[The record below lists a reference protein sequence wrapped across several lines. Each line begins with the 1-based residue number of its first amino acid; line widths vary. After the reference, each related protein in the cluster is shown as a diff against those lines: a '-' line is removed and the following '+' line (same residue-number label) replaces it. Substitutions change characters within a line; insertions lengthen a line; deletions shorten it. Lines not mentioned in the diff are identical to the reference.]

1 MGLVKTSRSM
11 FNAGSQI
18 DEMKLLVTLGTVLP
32 LSLSILLFFH
42 FSTASANPLCRDL
55 FSIRTPTSARF
66 IPAPA
71 SFNPSILKKAV
82 DAQDVR
88 RFKGPEGSL
97 DLLLKHSK
105 KNEDMAHATI
115 ADEILF
121 LTLGISFNDIAGV
134 KGSIDFFRNQDK
146 RLLLKAYRGD
156 WQAAQN
162 VYQLLT
168 MLSRWVNEANPKAPA
183 VDLTSRQDL
192 LRFLNVR
199 ETETISSAWTRIQAD
214 YYNYQGLV
222 KDPAR
227 RGGRTTSQDPQDQLI
242 LTARGLYSRSESKLV
257 MGRQGLGTYIR
268 QKSTT
273 EIYELLVVGVKQLHF
288 QEAIENQHIADL
300 LFIAKNPLVNNSN
313 ADKAKVELRISLVR
327 YFNKYILEK
336 RLPHNLTNKEL
347 MTSTYP
353 EFARIQLLL
362 RQFDAYYKRQE
373 ILLEQALVGIETL
386 NLQIAAVEQR
396 LGWAK
401 AETESLSPESA
412 AAWMARFNNSSK
424 NLGKLY
430 MQDLSHKEWLAHKQ
444 AFDREHFAIDRL
456 LQEWS
461 RQKQRIDIEFFNQ
474 LDFQWELLLPQ
485 KAYKIRG
492 LDYDSVLFSAEVVEF
507 FKRNPER
514 GSYFLTALSKGYVAH
529 QNSSGLR
536 KINSLHPDFRDI
548 KLLKHGGKVRIVGRL
563 VGGTIHFFSIYDQ
576 DRPYVTPEMHR
587 LIQRF
592 QVTSP

>member
-1 MGLVKTSRSM
+1 M
-11 FNAGSQI
+11 FNASYRI
-18 DEMKLLVTLGTVLP
+18 NVIKLLLTLGTVLR

-42 FSTASANPLCRDL
+42 FSTANADPLCRDL

-66 IPAPA
+66 IPASA
-71 SFNPSILKKAV
+71 SFNPSILKKGV

-134 KGSIDFFRNQDK
+134 KGSIDFFRNHDK

-156 WQAAQN
+156 WQAAQSM
-162 VYQLLT
+162 YQLLT

-199 ETETISSAWTRIQAD
+199 ETENISSAWTRVQED

-222 KDPAR
+222 KDPATS
-227 RGGRTTSQDPQDQLI
+227 GGRTTSEDPQDKLI
-242 LTARGLYSRSESKLV
+242 LTARGLYSRSETKLV
-257 MGRQGLGTYIR
+257 MGPRGLGSYLR

-273 EIYELLVVGVKQLHF
+273 EVYELLVAGVKQLHF
-288 QEAIENQHIADL
+288 PENIENQHIAEL
-300 LFIAKNPLVNNSN
+300 QFIAKNPLVNNSN
-313 ADKAKVELRISLVR
+313 AEKAKIELRLSLVR
-327 YFNKYILEK
+327 YFNKHILEK
-336 RLPHNLTNKEL
+336 RLPHNLTNKEI

-353 EFARIQLLL
+353 EFARIQILL

-396 LGWAK
+396 LGWAR
-401 AETESLSPESA
+401 AETASLLPEPA
-412 AAWMARFNNSSK
+412 AAWMERFNKSSA
-424 NLGKLY
+424 NLARLY
-430 MQDLSHKEWLAHKQ
+430 MQELSHQEWLAHKQ
-444 AFDREHFAIDRL
+444 AFDREHFAIDKL

-485 KAYKIRG
+485 KAYKIKG
-492 LDYDSVLFSAEVVEF
+492 LDYESVVFSAEVIEF

-514 GSYFLTALSKGYVAH
+514 GSYFLAALSKGYVAH

-536 KINSLHPDFRDI
+536 KINSIHPEFRDI

-587 LIQRF
+587 LVQRF
-592 QVTSP
+592 QAPQL

>member
-1 MGLVKTSRSM
+1 MR
-11 FNAGSQI
+11 
-18 DEMKLLVTLGTVLP
+18 

-42 FSTASANPLCRDL
+42 CLNATAYQVCRNIFTIPMQISAQ
-55 FSIRTPTSARF
+55 F
-66 IPAPA
+66 IPDP
-71 SFNPSILKKAV
+71 SSLNPSLLKKAV
-82 DAQDVR
+82 DAQNVR

-97 DLLLKHSK
+97 DLLMKHSK

-156 WQAAQN
+156 WQAAQSM
-162 VYQLLT
+162 YQLLT
-168 MLSRWVNEANPKAPA
+168 MLSRWINQANPQAPT

-192 LRFLNVR
+192 LRFMNVR
-199 ETETISSAWTRIQAD
+199 ETGTIAIAWARIQAD
-214 YYNYQGLV
+214 YYNYLESE
-222 KDPAR
+222 KAPATI
-227 RGGRTTSQDPQDQLI
+227 GGRTTSQDSQDQLI

-257 MGRQGLGTYIR
+257 MGPHGLGTFIR
-268 QKSTT
+268 QKAIT
-273 EIYELLVVGVKQLHF
+273 ELYDLLVAGVKQLHF
-288 QEAIENQHIADL
+288 PEAVENQHIADL
-300 LFIAKNPLVNNSN
+300 QFIVKNPMVNN
-313 ADKAKVELRISLVR
+313 ADAEKAKVELRISLVR
-327 YFNKYILEK
+327 YFNKYILEN
-336 RLPHNLTNKEL
+336 RLPHTLTSKEL

-373 ILLEQALVGIETL
+373 ILLEEALVGIEDL

-401 AETESLSPESA
+401 AETASLEPDLA
-412 AAWMARFNNSSK
+412 AAWMVRFNSSSK
-424 NLGKLY
+424 TLGKLY

-444 AFDREHFAIDRL
+444 AFDREHFAIDKL

-485 KAYKIRG
+485 KAYKIKG
-492 LDYDSVLFSAEVVEF
+492 LDYHSVVFSAEVIEF

-514 GSYFLTALSKGYVAH
+514 GSYFLAALSKGYVAH

-536 KINSLHPDFRDI
+536 KINSIHPEFRDI

-592 QVTSP
+592 QAPQP